1 MSEHE
6 TLMGR
11 DERPGS
17 PYPLWT
23 ERLMLLLAVV
33 VIIVYGNAVQTA
45 AGGGWLGG
53 IMAYLLF
60 PLFLLGLI
68 ETAGRW
74 IQARLTTD

>member
-23 ERLMLLLAVV
+23 ERLMLLLAAV

-45 AGGGWLGG
+45 AGGGLLGG
-53 IMAYLLF
+53 IVAYVLF
-60 PLFLLGLI
+60 PLFLLALI